1 MATGTTDTSEMTVTQ
16 ISAREDAPT
25 LPTTASGAT
34 KANGPTVTQVYF
46 DLTRLIERLHRR
58 FLDVIRAE
66 LDHLGIDDINAVQ
79 SLILANVSDEE
90 ITVRDLIKRG
100 YYLGS
105 NASYNIKK
113 LVEAGYLEQERSP
126 HDRRSV
132 RIRLSPKG
140 LSLCAKVQGL
150 QESHAKA
157 LTNGPSGPAELE
169 NACSALRRIE
179 RRWSD
184 YVQFGQPGV

>member
-1 MATGTTDTSEMTVTQ
+1 MTQ
-16 ISAREDAPT
+16 ISARADAPS
-25 LPTTASGAT
+25 LPTTAIGTT
-34 KANGPTVTQVYF
+34 KASATTSTTAGTQVYF
-46 DLTRLIERLHRR
+46 DITRLIERLHRR

-66 LDHLGIDDINAVQ
+66 LDHLGVDDINAVQ
-79 SLILANVSDEE
+79 SLILANVNDEE

-132 RIRLSPKG
+132 RIRLSQKG
-140 LSLCAKVQGL
+140 LALCSSVQEL
-150 QESHAKA
+150 QQSHADA
-157 LTNGPSGPAELE
+157 LINGPGGSKDLE
-169 NACSALRRIE
+169 GACSVLRKLE

-184 YVQFGQPGV
+184 YVQFGQPGS

>member
-1 MATGTTDTSEMTVTQ
+1 MLESIYQTQ
-16 ISAREDAPT
+16 NDRPAR
-25 LPTTASGAT
+25 
-34 KANGPTVTQVYF
+34 PTVAPGGNQSGEKIVAQAYF

-58 FLDVIRAE
+58 FLDVLRAE
-66 LDHLGIDDINAVQ
+66 LDQLGIDDINAVQ
-79 SLILANVSDEE
+79 SLLLANIGAEE

-113 LVEAGYLEQERSP
+113 LVEMSYLEQERSP

-132 RIRLSPKG
+132 RIKLSQKG
-140 LSLCAKVQGL
+140 RDLCAKVQGL
-150 QESHAKA
+150 EESHGNA
-157 LTNGPSGPAELE
+157 LVNGSGGAQELE
-169 NACSALRRIE
+169 TACSALRKVE

-184 YVQFGQPGV
+184 FIEFGAGSS

>member
-1 MATGTTDTSEMTVTQ
+1 MVTQ
-16 ISAREDAPT
+16 ISARADGPS
-25 LPTTASGAT
+25 LSPTTGVAT
-34 KANGPTVTQVYF
+34 NTGVENVKQVYF

-132 RIRLSPKG
+132 RIRLSQKG
-140 LSLCAKVQGL
+140 LSLCAKVQEL
-150 QESHAKA
+150 QTSHADA
-157 LTNGPSGPAELE
+157 LAAGSGGPKELE
-169 NACSALRRIE
+169 IACSALRRLE

-184 YVQFGQPGV
+184 YVQFGQPGS

>member
-1 MATGTTDTSEMTVTQ
+1 MGPASTVQ
-16 ISAREDAPT
+16 HRPSSYEGIVS
-25 LPTTASGAT
+25 
-34 KANGPTVTQVYF
+34 QVYF

-66 LDHLGIDDINAVQ
+66 IAHLGIDDINAVQ
-79 SLILANVSDEE
+79 SLLLANIAEEE

-113 LVEAGYLEQERSP
+113 LVENSYLEQERSP

-132 RIRLSPKG
+132 RIKLSKKG
-140 LSLCAKVQGL
+140 LDLCAKVKAL
-150 QESHAKA
+150 EDRHASA
-157 LTNGPSGPAELE
+157 LTNGSGMADELE
-169 NACSALRRIE
+169 SACGALRKLE

-184 YVQFGQPGV
+184 YVQFGPGGV

>member
-1 MATGTTDTSEMTVTQ
+1 MRMAESHGSVAVAAETERASDGTMAAQ
-16 ISAREDAPT
+16 A
-25 LPTTASGAT
+25 
-34 KANGPTVTQVYF
+34 YF
-46 DLTRLIERLHRR
+46 ELTHLIERLHRR
-58 FLDVIRAE
+58 FLDVLRAE
-66 LDHLGIDDINAVQ
+66 LDRLGVDDINAVQ
-79 SLILANVSDEE
+79 SLILTNVNSEE

-105 NASYNIKK
+105 NASYNVKK

-140 LSLCAKVQGL
+140 LDLCEKINRL
-150 QESHAKA
+150 QDAHGAALMAGPDGCDLES
-157 LTNGPSGPAELE
+157 
-169 NACSALRRIE
+169 ACRTLRRLE

-184 YVQFGQPGV
+184 YVQFGPA